1 MAATPLDAAAPGPY
15 IAYISQTGAM
25 ATLSITQVYL
35 EPAQKKA
42 LQRLAT
48 ERGTGVSQEI
58 RNAIT
63 AYLEGMSVEEL
74 RLLDEASRRAARD
87 FEEMRATLRVTND
100 KLDKVFARIERLR
113 ARHSR

>member
-1 MAATPLDAAAPGPY
+1 
-15 IAYISQTGAM
+15 M

-48 ERGTGVSQEI
+48 QRGTALSEEI

-74 RLLDEASRRAARD
+74 RLLDEATKRAARD
-87 FEEMRATLRVTND
+87 FEDMSATLKATNARLD
-100 KLDKVFARIERLR
+100 KLFARIERVR
-113 ARHSR
+113 AGSAR